1 MTHQLKPFTTDGCS
15 GGMSWAWKKLFNKP
29 TPWECSCVIH
39 DLQYWIGGTAKDRYN
54 ADLRLFK
61 DVKER
66 GYPIIAGLMFLAV
79 RFGGT
84 GLLPTPWRWGYG
96 HGYLTRIYS
105 PRIEEEKNRV
115 REICK
120 QRGLDFE
127 I

>member
-1 MTHQLKPFTTDGCS
+1 M
-15 GGMSWAWKKLFNKP
+15 WAVEVVSSAINRDDIYFQIALGKLTEYAETNEVP
-29 TPWECSCVIH
+29 AHRIM
-39 DLQYWIGGTAKDRYN
+39 Y
-54 ADLRLFK
+54 
-61 DVKER
+61 
-66 GYPIIAGLMFLAV
+66 AV
-79 RFGGT
+79 
-84 GLLPTPWRWGYG
+84 LPWRWGYG